1 MKLQSPFG
9 SSGLERI
16 GLEPCGLEVSKSI
29 WLERARAKGQ
39 ETWKGPDLTD
49 QSARARSSQMD
60 FERMVFGGGKS
71 EKSADMGVQGALN
84 IKDYIYILFIFKY
97 IIILMGCPFI

>member
-1 MKLQSPFG
+1 MKPTSAIG
-9 SSGLERI
+9 SSGLEWI

-39 ETWKGPDLTD
+39 ETLDRSDLTD

-60 FERMVFGGGKS
+60 FEIMVFGGGEC
-71 EKSADMGVQGALN
+71 EKSFGMVVQGSSKYQRLYYYL
-84 IKDYIYILFIFKY
+84 IIFKY
-97 IIILMGCPFI
+97 IIILMGSTRP